1 MKPLYILMYA
11 LLLSITF
18 IVGCQDDENTSKDEE
33 GKTVITMWNRLS
45 GLDVYLPEIIT
56 SFEKEYPDIRVD
68 LENLPVEA
76 QEQQYQAAVQENK
89 LPDLFTTGGGYG
101 VPQLVAAD
109 QIRSLDEV
117 FTNEVK
123 EKFVTGSF
131 ESGQTVM
138 DDKVYAF
145 PVFSPSHGAFMT
157 YYNKDLL
164 EELDIKPEVPDSW
177 EGFMELGQE
186 IYEKSDGTKYGL
198 LIGMQ
203 AGWLI
208 SDVTLQMAKALTP
221 KTERDWTTG
230 EFNFATE
237 GVIET
242 AEFYKT
248 MLDNNVMSIQSLE
261 LGAQDVYTQFANG
274 HSAFMFAGNYVGAQL
289 KERGLE
295 DFGVAK
301 LPTKNGEGIQYGEK
315 ATPEMIAVSKY
326 TDNWEE
332 VKIFI
337 NYLIDHM
344 YDYIVESGT
353 SAPALKLE
361 HVGTTESKLA
371 QFNEIAEIMNEVM
384 VVAPNP
390 AQINPDTIKVN
401 QEHGEMAPKEGL
413 DTIINGYLTGQIK
426 DLGGTLQ
433 ELTDANNKALMD
445 AIEQSEGKVSIEDY
459 MYKNWVPGQ
468 NYVKEDYQSR

>member
-1 MKPLYILMYA
+1 MKSLHKLVYS
-11 LLLSITF
+11 LLF
-18 IVGCQDDENTSKDEE
+18 ISFFLVGCQENENTGADEN

-56 SFEKEYPDIRVD
+56 SFEEEYPDIKVE
-68 LENLPVEA
+68 LENLPVES

-89 LPDLFTTGGGYG
+89 LPDIFTTGGGYG

-109 QIRSLDEV
+109 QIRPLDEV
-117 FTNEVK
+117 FTDEVK

-164 EELDIKPEVPDSW
+164 EELGIEPRVPDSW
-177 EGFMELGQE
+177 KEFMEIGE
-186 IYEKSDGTKYGL
+186 EVYEKSDGTKYGL
-198 LIGMQ
+198 LVGMQ

-208 SDVTLQMAKALTP
+208 SDVTLQMAKAITP
-221 KTERDWTTG
+221 ETERDWTTG
-230 EFNFATE
+230 EFNFATQ

-248 MLDNNVMSIQSLE
+248 MLDNNIMSIQSLE

-274 HSAFMFAGNYVGAQL
+274 QSAFMFAGNYVGAQL
-289 KERGLE
+289 KDRGLE
-295 DFGVAK
+295 NFGVAK
-301 LPTKNGEGIQYGEK
+301 LPTKNGEGVQYGEK
-315 ATPEMIAVSKY
+315 ATPEMITVSKY
-326 TDNWEE
+326 TENWDE
-332 VKIFI
+332 VQLFI
-337 NYLIDHM
+337 NFLIDHM

-353 SAPALKLE
+353 SAPALKLD
-361 HVGTTESKLA
+361 HVGTTESNLA
-371 QFNEIAEIMNEVM
+371 QFNDIAEIMNEVM

-390 AQINPDTIKVN
+390 TKVNPETIKVN

-413 DTIINGYLTGQIK
+413 DTIINGYLTGQVE
-426 DLGGTLQ
+426 DLEGTLQ
-433 ELTDANNKALMD
+433 QLTDDNNKALKE
-445 AIEQSEGKVSIEDY
+445 AIEQSNGKVSMEDY
-459 MYKNWVPGQ
+459 IFKNWTPGQ
-468 NYVKEDYQSR
+468 DYVEEDYSSR